1 MACWTLNFARRD
13 AYHPGMGTFVQDLR
27 YAARVVARN
36 PGLTLVVIVSLALGI
51 GANSAIFSVVNSLLL
66 RQA

>member
-1 MACWTLNFARRD
+1 
-13 AYHPGMGTFVQDLR
+13 MGTFVQDLR

-36 PGLTLVVIVSLALGI
+36 PGLTLVIIVSLALGI
-51 GANSAIFSVVNSLLL
+51 GANSAIFSVVNSLLR